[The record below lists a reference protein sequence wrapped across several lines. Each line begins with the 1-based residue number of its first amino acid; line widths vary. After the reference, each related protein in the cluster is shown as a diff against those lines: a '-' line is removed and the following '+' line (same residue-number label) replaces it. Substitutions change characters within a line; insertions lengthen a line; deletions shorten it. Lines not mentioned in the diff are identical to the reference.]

1 MSPSGKAPGF
11 DPGIRRFES
20 CHPSHL
26 GGSMRSGVVMGI
38 LYVSLVLVV
47 FGYIIETR
55 NNLEVETYELT
66 D

>member
-1 MSPSGKAPGF
+1 
-11 DPGIRRFES
+11 
-20 CHPSHL
+20 
-26 GGSMRSGVVMGI
+26 MRSGVVMGI